1 MFNLSRPL
9 RPEDYLAMV
18 KRRFWW
24 ILIPFVVVSLAG
36 IAIVFQ
42 LPKVYRS
49 STLILL
55 IPQRVPTE
63 YIKPTVTESIE
74 ERIHSITTQILSR
87 TNLLTVINEFG
98 LYKEEAG
105 KLSQEEL
112 IEKMRKNVEIQLKGG
127 QQRGQ
132 RTDAFEVFFA
142 GSDPKTVMM
151 VTNRLASLFIEQNLK
166 IREQQAEGT
175 ASFLADQLKKTE
187 ADLQRQEQEITAYK
201 TKHMGELPEQMQANL
216 GILQQLQIQYQRV
229 VDGIRSAED
238 RKVLYSSQLAE
249 LRKYAAATRVEE
261 PAPVEELLPSPPASA
276 QEALKENLA
285 KLRAKYTDKHPDVVA
300 ARKRLEEAE
309 LEQGQGGE
317 NKPALPAQR
326 RVMRTPRA
334 QIGQGELS
342 IANVLAQMAS
352 AESEIRQL
360 RAEEEKVRARIREFE
375 QRIENAPRREQE
387 MTTLTRDYENT
398 KKLYESLLAKK
409 LDSEQAKAMEQRQQ
423 GEQFRVLDPAQLPS
437 KPWKPDI
444 MKLVALCL
452 ALGLGSGL
460 GVALLLEYMNRS
472 FRDPEDLQAF
482 SGLPV
487 LAVVPTIDTG
497 EKQPAAKV
505 VKGSL
510 PRLNQARGR

>member
-18 KRRFWW
+18 KRRFSW

-229 VDGIRSAED
+229 VDGIR
-238 RKVLYSSQLAE
+238 
-249 LRKYAAATRVEE
+249 
-261 PAPVEELLPSPPASA
+261 
-276 QEALKENLA
+276 
-285 KLRAKYTDKHPDVVA
+285 
-300 ARKRLEEAE
+300 
-309 LEQGQGGE
+309 
-317 NKPALPAQR
+317 
-326 RVMRTPRA
+326 
-334 QIGQGELS
+334 
-342 IANVLAQMAS
+342 
-352 AESEIRQL
+352 
-360 RAEEEKVRARIREFE
+360 
-375 QRIENAPRREQE
+375 
-387 MTTLTRDYENT
+387 
-398 KKLYESLLAKK
+398 
-409 LDSEQAKAMEQRQQ
+409 
-423 GEQFRVLDPAQLPS
+423 
-437 KPWKPDI
+437 
-444 MKLVALCL
+444 
-452 ALGLGSGL
+452 
-460 GVALLLEYMNRS
+460 
-472 FRDPEDLQAF
+472 
-482 SGLPV
+482 
-487 LAVVPTIDTG
+487 
-497 EKQPAAKV
+497 
-505 VKGSL
+505 
-510 PRLNQARGR
+510 